1 MGKYEQAI
9 HRRVHPNG
17 QQNKYR
23 LKQQWGISF
32 DTLNGKR
39 FKRTIKPADGGYV
52 EKSTHLVEMSGV
64 LTF

>member
-1 MGKYEQAI
+1 MVNK
-9 HRRVHPNG
+9 
-17 QQNKYR
+17 NKYK